1 MNAIPLVELY
11 AQEASHNR
19 NRQSF
24 GNSIIATE
32 NGRGNDSGCARASLL
47 GRRRWSVQV
56 SAVEKG
62 ESLIV
67 WDDRWVCRSQKY
79 WGFLMY

>member
-24 GNSIIATE
+24 GDSIIATE
-32 NGRGNDSGCARASLL
+32 NGRGNDSGRARASLL
-47 GRRRWSVQV
+47 GRDAGAFRFLQWRRADLSLSGMIVGSVEV
-56 SAVEKG
+56 RHTGDS
-62 ESLIV
+62 
-67 WDDRWVCRSQKY
+67 
-79 WGFLMY
+79 